1 MKKTLLLNRLG
12 LLFFWQLMF
21 RDIKL
26 NLYSYNKDS
35 LLTYNTRVPTHI
47 IHTPVS
53 VGVAVLPQGHL
64 DVLDLL
70 GDSREHSLLQT
81 VKLIKTAPC
90 SHLAQT
96 HEDTTHGLG
105 KKKQVIKKKKKFVN

>member
-1 MKKTLLLNRLG
+1 
-12 LLFFWQLMF
+12 MF

-26 NLYSYNKDS
+26 NLYSYYKDS
-35 LLTYNTRVPTHI
+35 LLTYYNTRVPTHI

-70 GDSREHSLLQT
+70 GDGREHSLLQT
-81 VKLIKTAPC
+81 VKLVKTAPC

-96 HEDTTHGLG
+96 HEDTTHGLREKKNRL
-105 KKKQVIKKKKKFVN
+105 KKKRFVN